1 MLDVNTIPF
10 SVQFVN
16 VYPAFAVAVTVTE
29 EPELNGPLP
38 LVVPPANGIDD
49 SVTVYCVGTIE
60 VKFATSVLF
69 PLIVN

>member
-1 MLDVNTIPF
+1 M
-10 SVQFVN
+10 
-16 VYPAFAVAVTVTE
+16 TVTE

-49 SVTVYCVGTIE
+49 SVTVYCVGTTE

-69 PLIVN
+69 PLIGN